1 MKIENVIKSTTALS
15 LNKKTLLN
23 IIYTQNLLAENFSE
37 ILKKYDLSQEQYHV
51 LDVLKSK
58 NGEPANMFEIQ
69 EQMISKASNTT
80 RLVDKLLLKG
90 YIKREVCSKNRR
102 KIDVFITES
111 GLTVLTDVKPMI
123 NIFEEKLS
131 QNLSFKEL
139 EDLNFLLEKYRSV

>member
-102 KIDVFITES
+102 KIDVFITDS
-111 GLTVLTDVKPMI
+111 GLKVLTDLKPII

>member
-58 NGEPANMFEIQ
+58 NGEPANMFEIK

>member
-111 GLTVLTDVKPMI
+111 GLTVLTDLKPVI

>member
-102 KIDVFITES
+102 KIDVFITGS
-111 GLTVLTDVKPMI
+111 GLKVLTDLKPMI

>member
-1 MKIENVIKSTTALS
+1 M
-15 LNKKTLLN
+15 
-23 IIYTQNLLAENFSE
+23 
-37 ILKKYDLSQEQYHV
+37 SQEQYHV

-111 GLTVLTDVKPMI
+111 GLKVLRDLKPVI

-139 EDLNFLLEKYRSV
+139 ENLNFLLEKYRSV